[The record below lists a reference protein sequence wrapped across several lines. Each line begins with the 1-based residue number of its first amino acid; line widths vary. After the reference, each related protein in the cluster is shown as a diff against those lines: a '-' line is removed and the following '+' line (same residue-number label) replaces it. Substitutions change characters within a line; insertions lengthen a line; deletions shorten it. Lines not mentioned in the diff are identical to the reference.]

1 MEFINR
7 LLNLTEN
14 TRNYIQSLPE
24 SEQDVATD
32 LIKILW
38 DEIPKPSQMTN
49 PAGQKKEHYHRDL
62 YLRCR
67 EILIPD
73 PNTKQGDRTTE
84 ETLMPELY
92 RALICRT
99 DVDYTDIK
107 VFRIMQNHP
116 EKYTKTIK
124 LGLEAL
130 CGKNNP
136 DKNLIQTIILYG
148 DIDSEYTEKFLLE
161 PGFPESL
168 RSEKGI
174 MLGQIYRV
182 CTTNGIDPMAYI
194 STSHTAESILAIM
207 ENLSRYPE
215 NPELLNFAKNPSFTS
230 AIAINTL
237 VQLQRTIPGIDW
249 LQLTSPYDTDC
260 CYLDIEDTILKHP
273 ELSNIDEI
281 ISLTRQITNNKW
293 LDFNKNLD
301 LIYRSLYGNNP
312 QKIYQEWQTDMTRY
326 NIDNTELALYLYLK
340 NHTDA

>member
-1 MEFINR
+1 MEFINC

-49 PAGQKKEHYHRDL
+49 PAGQKKEHYYRDL

-73 PNTKQGDRTTE
+73 PNTKQGNRTAE
-84 ETLMPELY
+84 EMLMPELY

-99 DVDYTDIK
+99 DVDYMDIQ

-116 EKYTKTIK
+116 EK
-124 LGLEAL
+124 
-130 CGKNNP
+130 
-136 DKNLIQTIILYG
+136 
-148 DIDSEYTEKFLLE
+148 
-161 PGFPESL
+161 
-168 RSEKGI
+168 GI
-174 MLGQIYRV
+174 MLGQMYRV

-207 ENLSRYPE
+207 ENLSRYPK

-237 VQLQRTIPGIDW
+237 VQLQRIIPEIDW

-301 LIYRSLYGNNP
+301 LIYRSLHGNNP

-340 NHTDA
+340 NHTDT

>member
-1 MEFINR
+1 MEFINC

-49 PAGQKKEHYHRDL
+49 PAGQKKEHYYRDL

-73 PNTKQGDRTTE
+73 PNTKQGNRTAE
-84 ETLMPELY
+84 EMLMPELY

-99 DVDYTDIK
+99 DVDYMDIQ

-116 EKYTKTIK
+116 EK
-124 LGLEAL
+124 
-130 CGKNNP
+130 
-136 DKNLIQTIILYG
+136 
-148 DIDSEYTEKFLLE
+148 
-161 PGFPESL
+161 
-168 RSEKGI
+168 GI
-174 MLGQIYRV
+174 MLGQMYRV

-207 ENLSRYPE
+207 ENLSRYPK

-237 VQLQRTIPGIDW
+237 VQLQRIIPEIDW

-301 LIYRSLYGNNP
+301 LIYRSLHGNNP

-340 NHTDA
+340 NNTDT